1 MSCLWITASCVLWSV
16 VPYTVLDIWEFPVT
30 LILMRWLT
38 ATTQFF
44 EKCVPVSALWC
55 TGLIPAFG
63 ATRSIHGHG
72 MAFIPI
78 HHSVENCTSNHWGK
92 SYWKHHHSY
101 DNLSVLDTSKLMKWT
116 SFCSLYWGWGCGVG
130 CGGCSEEGVG
140 VGVHWGLGVGVA
152 VTVLTH
158 WGRDKM
164 TAILQTA
171 FQIHKNVC
179 ITFKN
184 LFPSVQ
190 FEIGQ
195 HWFGWWLGAEQAT
208 GHCGDRWWPGLGT
221 HILVTR
227 PQWVNICVSFLR

>member
-1 MSCLWITASCVLWSV
+1 
-16 VPYTVLDIWEFPVT
+16 
-30 LILMRWLT
+30 MRWLT
-38 ATTQFF
+38 ATTHFF
-44 EKCVPVSALWC
+44 EKCVPVSTLWC

-63 ATRSIHGHG
+63 AIRSIHGCG

-101 DNLSVLDTSKLMKWT
+101 DNLSVLDTSKLLKRV
-116 SFCSLYWGWGCGVG
+116 SAHFIGGWGWGVQWGG
-130 CGGCSEEGVG
+130 GLGWGCSGG
-140 VGVHWGLGVGVA
+140 WGLGWCVQWLYWHIEA
-152 VTVLTH
+152 ETKWPPFCRRH
-158 WGRDKM
+158 
-164 TAILQTA
+164 

-184 LFPSVQ
+184 LFPSMQ

-208 GHCGDRWWPGLGT
+208 GHCGDRWWPGLVT
-221 HILVTR
+221 HILVTW
-227 PQWVNICVSFLR
+227 PQWVNICASFLR

>member
-1 MSCLWITASCVLWSV
+1 MIVPRLMTTCLWAYICNQQLLLLLQNKAWIQPQSSPSWVQQPPPTHTHPLCWESWVSH
-16 VPYTVLDIWEFPVT
+16 TVLDIWEFPVT

-63 ATRSIHGHG
+63 ATQSIQAVRG
-72 MAFIPI
+72 
-78 HHSVENCTSNHWGK
+78 
-92 SYWKHHHSY
+92 
-101 DNLSVLDTSKLMKWT
+101 
-116 SFCSLYWGWGCGVG
+116 WGWG
-130 CGGCSEEGVG
+130 VG
-140 VGVHWGLGVGVA
+140 VQWLYWHIEAETKWPPFCRQ
-152 VTVLTH
+152 H
-158 WGRDKM
+158 
-164 TAILQTA
+164 

-179 ITFKN
+179 ITLKN

-208 GHCGDRWWPGLGT
+208 GHCVDRWWPGLVT